1 MMGCLFEVNGVQSA
15 HVPRMRHRSE
25 AFKSFCAALGGPRKK
40 KKKKH
45 GQGAEFQASINNYIY
60 YGNAWRKDGS
70 FNTRGNKCLI
80 YTYPSSTLKVSMEI
94 VSVSFKENLTGYGV
108 YTL

>member
-1 MMGCLFEVNGVQSA
+1 MGCLFEVNGVQSA

-45 GQGAEFQASINNYIY
+45 GQGAEF
-60 YGNAWRKDGS
+60 
-70 FNTRGNKCLI
+70 
-80 YTYPSSTLKVSMEI
+80 
-94 VSVSFKENLTGYGV
+94 
-108 YTL
+108 